1 MQSHLQNQK
10 SKSSSS
16 PLWRHDQSKHQGEFQ
31 KYTARI
37 VRKERNLLPL
47 CIMEALYIEKQV
59 VGTTLNDKNEYGRG
73 KLIRIRVAR
82 EE

>member
-1 MQSHLQNQK
+1 MREITSVARNDL
-10 SKSSSS
+10 SISA
-16 PLWRHDQSKHQGEFQ
+16 LHQGEFQ
-31 KYTARI
+31 KYTVRI

-59 VGTTLNDKNEYGRG
+59 VGTTLNDNNEYGRG
-73 KLIRIRVAR
+73 KLIRIRVTR